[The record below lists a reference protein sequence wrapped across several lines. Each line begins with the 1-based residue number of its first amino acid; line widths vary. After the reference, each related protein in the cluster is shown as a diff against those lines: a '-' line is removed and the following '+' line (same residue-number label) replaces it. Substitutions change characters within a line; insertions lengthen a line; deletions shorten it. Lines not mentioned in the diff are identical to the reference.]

1 MGTQSLVEV
10 GPLYSKTKS
19 LGCLWFSNS
28 QDKGRCIF
36 PTDQSAVGPCV
47 CYLCLSLEA
56 SWMIASPFVL
66 DAGGALCAPHWICGF
81 CGYLFCFFPNTMIVS

>member
-28 QDKGRCIF
+28 QDKGCCIF

-47 CYLCLSLEA
+47 GYLCLNLE
-56 SWMIASPFVL
+56 SPFVL
-66 DAGGALCAPHWICGF
+66 DAGGVLCAPHWICGF
-81 CGYLFCFFPNTMIVS
+81 CGYLFCFFPPEYLL

>member
-1 MGTQSLVEV
+1 MDTQSLVEV
-10 GPLYSKTKS
+10 GPLYSKTKP

-28 QDKGRCIF
+28 QDKERCIF

-47 CYLCLSLEA
+47 CCLCLSLE
-56 SWMIASPFVL
+56 SPFVL

-81 CGYLFCFFPNTMIVS
+81 CGYLFCFFPNTYYDG